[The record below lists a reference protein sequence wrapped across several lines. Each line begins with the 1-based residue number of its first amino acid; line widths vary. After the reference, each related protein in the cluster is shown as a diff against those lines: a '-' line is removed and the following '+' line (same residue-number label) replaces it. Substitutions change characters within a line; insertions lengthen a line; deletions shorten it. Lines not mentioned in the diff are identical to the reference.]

1 MDPKVLPDHELE
13 RTMLVKVT
21 LAAAITSIVLAF
33 VVFGP
38 AGRKLGMVDDVA
50 FLAAAVLFL
59 YTFVRLIGHRVS
71 DVMHAEQ
78 RSERQKLRGDRRDR

>member
-1 MDPKVLPDHELE
+1 
-13 RTMLVKVT
+13 MLVKVT
-21 LAAAITSIVLAF
+21 LAAAVTSIALAF

-38 AGRKLGMVDDVA
+38 AGRKLGMVDDAA

-71 DVMHAEQ
+71 QLMHAE
-78 RSERQKLRGDRRDR
+78 ERAERDRTNRGRRR